1 MDRQATIKRISK
13 ETEIEL
19 TLKLDGTRN
28 YTIDTGVGFL
38 DHMLELLAFHGE
50 LDLNILCKGDL
61 KVDTHHSIEDIGI
74 VLGQALKQAL
84 GDKKGIVRYA
94 TTYLPMDESL
104 SRTSLDLCGRFY
116 HIFKANFKGQSI
128 GEFPLEML
136 EHFFHSLRAA
146 SLSKLAVGSSAKIM
160 AGFTIEALAKATSC
174 FSPPERLLTFC
185 CSKCLILQSSA
196 VF

>member
-1 MDRQATIKRISK
+1 MKRQATIKRISK

-74 VLGQALKQAL
+74 VLGQALHQAL

-116 HIFKANFKGQSI
+116 HIFKANFKGSNSMSLKNFLHGNVSSI
-128 GEFPLEML
+128 FLIY
-136 EHFFHSLRAA
+136 
-146 SLSKLAVGSSAKIM
+146 SK
-160 AGFTIEALAKATSC
+160 
-174 FSPPERLLTFC
+174 
-185 CSKCLILQSSA
+185 
-196 VF
+196 VFINRYPVSIYNF